1 MSGSMRNNHLAA
13 YSSVATHG
21 GIAADDPHRLILML
35 MDGALERIAMAR
47 GSLQRGDIAQ
57 KAALVQRIVGIVV
70 ELRASLDLEK
80 GGALAQSLDE
90 LYGYMERQLIRANC
104 DNKTEFL
111 DEVGSLLGEIRSAWV
126 AVPLAV
132 KTQQAAAR

>member
-1 MSGSMRNNHLAA
+1 MSGSMRNNYLAA

-47 GSLQRGDIAQ
+47 GSLQRGDVAQ
-57 KAALVQRIVGIVV
+57 KAVLVQRIVGIVI
-70 ELRASLDLEK
+70 ELRASLDLER
-80 GGALAQSLDE
+80 GGSLAQSLDE
-90 LYGYMERQLIRANC
+90 LYGYMERQLVRANSE
-104 DNKTEFL
+104 NKTEYL

-132 KTQQAAAR
+132 KTERAASR